1 MTGGIGS
8 FLDLYTKKNYS
19 FVPYYIVY
27 YIEICVCSVDL
38 IYGVCMI
45 AVSDVSLKFGERQLF
60 KDVNLKFTPGN
71 CYGIIGANG
80 AGKST
85 FLKILSGDLEHDTG
99 QISITPGERLAVL
112 KQDHFAYDA
121 YSVKDTVLMGFPKLY
136 ECQKERE
143 AIYAKEDFSEE
154 DGIRASELEGEFAEL
169 GGWEAENQI
178 EQMLSGLGL
187 EEEFHDSMMSDL
199 DESRKVRVLIAQA
212 LFGTPDILLLD
223 EPTNGLDLESI
234 AWLEDFLIDFP
245 NTVIVV
251 SHDRHFLNAVC
262 TCICDIDY
270 GKISLFSG
278 NYDFWYQMSQIMQ
291 RQAKDQAKKRE
302 EKMKDLREFIQRFAS
317 NAAKSRQATS
327 RKKIY
332 DKLALE
338 ELPVTS
344 RKFPYVNFK
353 PNRDIGNNV
362 LRVEKLNYSKEDVKL
377 LSDFSLTVNRTDKI
391 AFVGIE
397 HKSKSAFFDIIAG
410 VVKPDSGDIYWGQTT
425 SYAYMGLDNNA
436 YFETDANITDWLRQY
451 SPDQDD
457 AYVRGFLGRMLFS
470 GDESLKPVKVLSG
483 GEKVRCML
491 SKLMLSGANILI
503 LDEPTN
509 HLDLEA
515 ITSLNE
521 ALINFPGVVL
531 FNSHDHEF
539 ISSIANRIIEIT
551 PRGVIDR
558 MMAFDDYLK
567 DDSVKELRN
576 SYYADSGKKIR
587 F

>member
-1 MTGGIGS
+1 M
-8 FLDLYTKKNYS
+8 L
-19 FVPYYIVY
+19 
-27 YIEICVCSVDL
+27 SVSN
-38 IYGVCMI
+38 I
-45 AVSDVSLKFGERQLF
+45 SLKFGEKPLF

-85 FLKILSGDLEHDTG
+85 FLKILSGELEHDSGDVVIGT
-99 QISITPGERLAVL
+99 GERMAVL
-112 KQDHFAYDA
+112 KQEHFAFDE
-121 YSVKDTVLMGFPKLY
+121 YSVKDTVMMGFPKLY
-136 ECQKERE
+136 ECAKARE
-143 AIYAKEDFSEE
+143 AIYEKADFTEE
-154 DGIRASELEGEFAEL
+154 DGLRASELEGEFSEM

-178 EQMLSGLGL
+178 EQMLSGLGV
-187 EEEFHDSMMSDL
+187 EEEYHNRMMNEL
-199 DESRKVRVLIAQA
+199 DESQKVRVLLAQA
-212 LFGTPDILLLD
+212 LFGEPDILLLD

-234 AWLEDFLIDFP
+234 NWLEEFLIDFP

-262 TCICDIDY
+262 TYICDIDY
-270 GKISLFSG
+270 GKISQFTG

-302 EKMKDLREFIQRFAS
+302 EKMKDLREFILRFAS
-317 NAAKSRQATS
+317 NAAKSKQATS

-338 ELPVTS
+338 ELQVTS

-353 PNRDIGNNV
+353 PLRDIGNNV
-362 LRVEKLNYSKEDVKL
+362 LRVEKLNYTHEGLTL
-377 LSDFSLTVNRTDKI
+377 LKDFSLVVNKTDKI
-391 AFVGIE
+391 AFVGLE
-397 HKSKSAFFDIIAG
+397 HKAKSALFDIITENLKA
-410 VVKPDSGDIYWGQTT
+410 DSGDVYWGQTCT
-425 SYAYMGLDNNA
+425 YSYLSIDNSA
-436 YFETDANITDWLRQY
+436 YFDNDLNITDWLRQY
-451 SPDQDD
+451 SPEQDD

-470 GDESLKPVKVLSG
+470 GDESLKPVRVLSG

-491 SKLMLSGANILI
+491 SKMMLSGANVLI

-521 ALINFPGVVL
+521 ALTAFSGVVL

-551 PRGVIDR
+551 PGGVIDR
-558 MMAFDDYLK
+558 MMNFDDYLA
-567 DDSVKELRN
+567 DEQIKELR
-576 SYYADSGKKIR
+576 SEYYKDSGKKIK
-587 F
+587 FNI

>member
-1 MTGGIGS
+1 M
-8 FLDLYTKKNYS
+8 L
-19 FVPYYIVY
+19 
-27 YIEICVCSVDL
+27 SVSN
-38 IYGVCMI
+38 I
-45 AVSDVSLKFGERQLF
+45 SLKFGEKPLF

-85 FLKILSGDLEHDTG
+85 FLKILSGELEHDSGDVIIGT
-99 QISITPGERLAVL
+99 GERMAVL
-112 KQDHFAYDA
+112 KQEHFAFDE
-121 YSVKDTVLMGFPKLY
+121 YSVKDTVMMGFPKLY
-136 ECQKERE
+136 ECAKARE
-143 AIYAKEDFSEE
+143 AIYEKADFTEE
-154 DGIRASELEGEFAEL
+154 DGLRASELEGEFSEM

-178 EQMLSGLGL
+178 EQMLSGLGV
-187 EEEFHDSMMSDL
+187 EEEYHNRMMNEL
-199 DESRKVRVLIAQA
+199 DESQKVRVLLAQA
-212 LFGTPDILLLD
+212 LFGEPDILLLD

-234 AWLEDFLIDFP
+234 NWLEEFLIDFP

-262 TCICDIDY
+262 TYICDIDY
-270 GKISLFSG
+270 GKISQFTG

-302 EKMKDLREFIQRFAS
+302 EKMKDLREFILRFAS
-317 NAAKSRQATS
+317 NAAKSKQATS

-338 ELPVTS
+338 ELQVTS

-353 PNRDIGNNV
+353 PLRDIGNNV
-362 LRVEKLNYSKEDVKL
+362 LRIEKLNYTHEGLTL
-377 LSDFSLTVNRTDKI
+377 LKDFSLVVNKTDKI
-391 AFVGIE
+391 AFVGLE
-397 HKSKSAFFDIIAG
+397 HKAKSALFDIITENLKA
-410 VVKPDSGDIYWGQTT
+410 DSGDVYWGQTCT
-425 SYAYMGLDNNA
+425 YSYLSIDNSA
-436 YFETDANITDWLRQY
+436 YFDNDLNITDWLRQY
-451 SPDQDD
+451 SPEQDD

-470 GDESLKPVKVLSG
+470 GDESLKPVRVLSG

-491 SKLMLSGANILI
+491 SKMMLSGANVLI

-521 ALINFPGVVL
+521 ALTAFSGVVL

-551 PRGVIDR
+551 PGGVIDR
-558 MMAFDDYLK
+558 MMNFDDYLA
-567 DDSVKELRN
+567 DEQIKELR
-576 SYYADSGKKIR
+576 SEYYKDSGKKVKFNI
-587 F
+587 

>member
-1 MTGGIGS
+1 
-8 FLDLYTKKNYS
+8 
-19 FVPYYIVY
+19 
-27 YIEICVCSVDL
+27 
-38 IYGVCMI
+38 MI
-45 AVSDVSLKFGERQLF
+45 TVSDVSLKFSDRPLF

-85 FLKILSGDLEHDTG
+85 FLKILSGEIEHDLG
-99 QISITPGERLAVL
+99 QISITPGERMAVL
-112 KQDHFAYDA
+112 KQDHFAFDE
-121 YSVKDTVLMGFPKLY
+121 YSVMDTVMMGYPELY
-136 ECQKERE
+136 KCYKDRE
-143 AIYAKEDFSEE
+143 SIYAKEDFTEE
-154 DGIRASELEGEFAEL
+154 DGIKASELEGKFSEL

-187 EEEFHDSMMSDL
+187 EEEYHGRMMSEL
-199 DESRKVRVLIAQA
+199 DESQKVRVLLSQA
-212 LFGTPDILLLD
+212 IFGHPEILLLD

-234 AWLEDFLIDFP
+234 NWLEEFLIDFP

-251 SHDRHFLNAVC
+251 SHDRHFLNSVC
-262 TCICDIDY
+262 TCICDIDF
-270 GKISLFSG
+270 GKITTFSG

-291 RQAKDQAKKRE
+291 RQAKDQAKKRD
-302 EKMKDLREFIQRFAS
+302 EKMKDLREFILRFAS
-317 NAAKSRQATS
+317 NASKSRQATS
-327 RKKIY
+327 RKKVY

-338 ELPVTS
+338 ELHVTS

-353 PNRDIGNNV
+353 PDREVGNNI
-362 LRVEKLNYSKEDVKL
+362 LRVEKLNYSNEGIQL
-377 LSDFSLTVNRTDKI
+377 LKDFSLNVNKGEKI

-397 HKSKSAFFDIIAG
+397 HKAKSAFFDIITDT
-410 VVKPDSGDIYWGQTT
+410 VKADSGDVYWGQTIT
-425 SYAYMGLDNNA
+425 NA
-436 YFETDANITDWLRQY
+436 YLAIDNAQYFDNDLNITDWLRQY
-451 SPDQDD
+451 SKDQDE

-470 GDESLKPVKVLSG
+470 GDESIKPVKVLSG

-491 SKLMLSGANILI
+491 SKIMLSGANVLI

-521 ALINFPGVVL
+521 ALVEFPGVVL

-551 PRGVIDR
+551 PDGVIDR
-558 MMAFDDYLK
+558 MMDFDDYLK
-567 DDSVKELRN
+567 DEQVKELRSQMYKGN
-576 SYYADSGKKIR
+576 TKKIK

>member
-1 MTGGIGS
+1 MVT
-8 FLDLYTKKNYS
+8 
-19 FVPYYIVY
+19 
-27 YIEICVCSVDL
+27 
-38 IYGVCMI
+38 
-45 AVSDVSLKFGERQLF
+45 VSDVSLKFGDRPLF

-85 FLKILSGDLEHDTG
+85 FLKVLSGELEHDSG
-99 QISITPGERLAVL
+99 QIVITPGERMAVL
-112 KQDHFAYDA
+112 KQDHFAYDEF
-121 YSVKDTVLMGFPKLY
+121 SVKDTVMMGHPKLY
-136 ECQKERE
+136 QVHKERE
-143 AIYAKEDFSEE
+143 AIYEKEDFTEE
-154 DGIRASELEGEFAEL
+154 DGIRASELEGEYSEL

-187 EEEFHDSMMSDL
+187 EEEYHDRMMGEL
-199 DESRKVRVLIAQA
+199 DESRKVRVLLAQA
-212 LFGTPDILLLD
+212 IFGEPDILLLD

-234 AWLEDFLIDFP
+234 GWLEDFLMDFP

-251 SHDRHFLNAVC
+251 SHDRHFLNSVC

-302 EKMKDLREFIQRFAS
+302 EKMKDLKEFILRFAS

-332 DKLALE
+332 DKLALD

-353 PNRDIGNNV
+353 PDRDIGNNV
-362 LRVEKLNYSKEDVKL
+362 LRVEKLSYASEGIQL
-377 LSDFSLTVNRTDKI
+377 LEDFSLTVNRGDKI

-397 HKSKSAFFDIIAG
+397 HKSKSALFDIITG
-410 VVKPDSGDIYWGQTT
+410 SVKADSGDYYWGQTI
-425 SYAYMGLDNNA
+425 SHAYLGLDNAA
-436 YFETDANITDWLRQY
+436 YFDTDATITEWLRQY
-451 SPDQDD
+451 SPEQDD

-470 GDESLKPVKVLSG
+470 GDESLKPVRVLSG

-491 SKLMLSGANILI
+491 SKLMLSGANCLI

-521 ALINFPGVVL
+521 ALVNFPGVVL

-539 ISSIANRIIEIT
+539 ISSIANRMVEIT
-551 PRGVIDR
+551 PNGVIDR

-567 DDSVKELRN
+567 DDQVCSLREEMYRN
-576 SYYADSGKKIR
+576 SGKKVR

>member
-1 MTGGIGS
+1 M
-8 FLDLYTKKNYS
+8 LH
-19 FVPYYIVY
+19 
-27 YIEICVCSVDL
+27 
-38 IYGVCMI
+38 
-45 AVSDVSLKFGERQLF
+45 VSDISLKFGERSLF

-85 FLKILSGDLEHDTG
+85 FLKILSGELEHDSG
-99 QISITPGERLAVL
+99 QIIMTPGERMAVL
-112 KQDHFAYDA
+112 KQDHFAFDEF
-121 YSVKDTVLMGFPKLY
+121 SVKDTVMSGYPKLY
-136 ECQKERE
+136 ECAKARE

-154 DGIRASELEGEFAEL
+154 DGIRASELEAEFAEL

-187 EEEFHDSMMSDL
+187 EEEYHNRMMSEL
-199 DESRKVRVLIAQA
+199 DESQKVRVLLAQA
-212 LFGTPDILLLD
+212 IFGEPDILLLD

-234 AWLEDFLIDFP
+234 TWLEDFLIDFP

-262 TCICDIDY
+262 TYICDIDY
-270 GKISLFSG
+270 GKISQFTG

-302 EKMKDLREFIQRFAS
+302 EKMKDLREFILRFAS

-338 ELPVTS
+338 ELRVTS

-353 PNRDIGNNV
+353 PSRDIGNNV
-362 LRVEKLNYSKEDVKL
+362 LRVEKLNYAHEGITL
-377 LSDFSLTVNRTDKI
+377 LKDFSLVVNKTDKI
-391 AFVGIE
+391 AFVGLE
-397 HKSKSAFFDIIAG
+397 HKSKSAFFDIISETI
-410 VVKPDSGDIYWGQTT
+410 KPDSGDVYWGQTCT
-425 SYAYMGLDNNA
+425 HAYLSIDNSAHFNN
-436 YFETDANITDWLRQY
+436 DLNITDWLRQY
-451 SPDQDD
+451 SPEQDD
-457 AYVRGFLGRMLFS
+457 AYVRGFLGRMLFT
-470 GDESLKPVKVLSG
+470 GDESLKPVRVLSG

-491 SKLMLSGANILI
+491 SKLMLSGANVLI

-521 ALINFPGVVL
+521 ALTDFPGVIL

-539 ISSIANRIIEIT
+539 ISSVANRIIEIT
-551 PRGVIDR
+551 PAGIIDR
-558 MMAFDDYLK
+558 MMNFDDYLA
-567 DDSVKELRN
+567 DEQVKELRIE
-576 SYYADSGKKIR
+576 YYKDSGKKVKFNI
-587 F
+587 